1 MDINVFYQTMDDLYG
16 NKEFGQVEPFLVA
29 SLEQARTDE
38 DYQAYV
44 VIGNEMISYY
54 RSVSE
59 FEKAYQ
65 ASEDV
70 LLLMEEL
77 QLEDSEHFATVLLN
91 SAAAFSAGGRYR
103 DAYELSA
110 RAAKIY
116 GVVLAPGDARLAN
129 VYSNM
134 SMLLDAMGETQRAM
148 SIATEA
154 LSVIRKQ
161 PNNKS
166 AEAAMLTNLALLE
179 SRLGKEE
186 AEAHLL
192 EAVAAFETNGGQTE
206 VHYSGALAGLGEFYF
221 GKKEYEKALK
231 YYEKACAQVKEC
243 FGENQSYEMLSANCA
258 AVRERLAAGKTD
270 SGE

>member
-44 VIGNEMISYY
+44 VTGNEMISYY

-91 SAAAFSAGGRYR
+91 SAAAFSVGGRYR

-116 GVVLAPGDARLAN
+116 GMILAPGDARLAN

-134 SMLLDAMGETQRAM
+134 SMLLDAMGETERAM

-192 EAVAAFETNGGQTE
+192 EAVAAFETNGGQNE
-206 VHYSGALAGLGEFYF
+206 VHYSGALAGLGELYF
-221 GKKEYEKALK
+221 GKEEYEKALK